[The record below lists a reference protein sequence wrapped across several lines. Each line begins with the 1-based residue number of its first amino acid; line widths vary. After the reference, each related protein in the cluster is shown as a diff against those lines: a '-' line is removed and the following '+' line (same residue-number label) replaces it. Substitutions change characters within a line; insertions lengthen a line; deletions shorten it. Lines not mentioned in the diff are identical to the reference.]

1 MTIYEPT
8 TERRCHPRTHLS
20 MSVPCIRLDP
30 DCGDVTD
37 RIDVVDISRGGLGA
51 ICQRPFYPGQRVI
64 LCLPRATGGHRSVYA
79 SIVRCRHR
87 TEGYRVGLQFDHATI
102 SAWMDADVQTA
113 AA

>member
-1 MTIYEPT
+1 
-8 TERRCHPRTHLS
+8 
-20 MSVPCIRLDP
+20 MSVHCIRLDP

-87 TEGYRVGLQFDHATI
+87 TEGYRVGLQFDHAAI
-102 SAWMDADVQTA
+102 SSWMDADVQTVA
-113 AA
+113 A